1 MTWRGSRGCGCAFGE
16 TPEYGTR
23 HRPPRPEDG
32 APLHD
37 LTANGVYPTDVYDH
51 PEWYAAGHPLDRSA
65 AAVARYA
72 RGRPDAKVGIF
83 RAVPC
88 GIRQINSGDWVST
101 VQAYAIDHG
110 KDDVDPSRDM
120 CVIAARVPARC
131 LHTDGNSLFEW
142 GYNCAPIRRAR
153 VAYRPRKRRQP

>member
-1 MTWRGSRGCGCAFGE
+1 MTRRCACGRFGE
-16 TPEYGTR
+16 VPSYGTR
-23 HRPPRPEDG
+23 HRPPGPGTG

-37 LTANGVYPTDVYDH
+37 LTGNSVYPADVYEH

-72 RGRPDAKVGIF
+72 RGRPEAEVAIF

-88 GIRQINSGDWVST
+88 GIRRINNGDWVST
-101 VQAYAIDHG
+101 VQAYTIDHG
-110 KDDVDPSRDM
+110 RATGSFDEQDM

-142 GYNCAPIRRAR
+142 GYNCAPIAKAR
-153 VAYRPRKRRQP
+153 VAYRPRKRRSA